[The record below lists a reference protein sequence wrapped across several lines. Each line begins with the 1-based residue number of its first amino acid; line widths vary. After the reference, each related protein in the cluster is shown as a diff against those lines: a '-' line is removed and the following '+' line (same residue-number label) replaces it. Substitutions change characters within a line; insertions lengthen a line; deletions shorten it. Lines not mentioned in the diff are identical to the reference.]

1 MGLVEVPGPLTWDN
15 EAGIRRGRK
24 RMIGTRAPRP
34 LAMPVVLLM
43 AFDPGN
49 GIVERVAGYLETSIL
64 SGHSLACPL
73 TFESKWGR

>member
-1 MGLVEVPGPLTWDN
+1 
-15 EAGIRRGRK
+15 
-24 RMIGTRAPRP
+24 
-34 LAMPVVLLM
+34 MPVVLLM

-49 GIVERVAGYLETSIL
+49 GIVERAASYLETSIL